1 MHPRQSED
9 VRVGLDDVF
18 RNCSCAH
25 KVLGVPL
32 CQLKRRG
39 LCHWCSGGRIY
50 IKLLCSSALLIL
62 ISQSFRTGF
71 SKSRYLSY
79 MPSRLKLPSVD
90 AESIFSNFLGSFL
103 PLISKKQIFEV
114 TKNTLN
120 FTSGEEQE
128 KGS

>member
-1 MHPRQSED
+1 
-9 VRVGLDDVF
+9 
-18 RNCSCAH
+18 
-25 KVLGVPL
+25 
-32 CQLKRRG
+32 
-39 LCHWCSGGRIY
+39 
-50 IKLLCSSALLIL
+50 
-62 ISQSFRTGF
+62 
-71 SKSRYLSY
+71 

>member
-1 MHPRQSED
+1 M
-9 VRVGLDDVF
+9 
-18 RNCSCAH
+18 CAESWGA
-25 KVLGVPL
+25 LL
-32 CQLKRRG
+32 CRLKRWS
-39 LCHWCSGGRIY
+39 LCRWYSCGIIY
-50 IKLLCSSALLIL
+50 IKLFCSSALLIL
-62 ISQSFRTGF
+62 KSISQSFKTGF

-90 AESIFSNFLGSFL
+90 TESVFSYFWAAFCHLSQK
-103 PLISKKQIFEV
+103 KKQIFEV